1 MMQKKEAMSYDCIC
15 FNCLAYEFDP
25 TKLKETE
32 RKIKSRLRYRGAGPY
47 DQARVEYIRR
57 FRDDLYREFA
67 APAESKY
74 YSKTD
79 SEFSSP
85 DDFNIEMMTED
96 YSCIYNLID
105 AGGMRQMILFAA
117 YLYYLR

>member
-1 MMQKKEAMSYDCIC
+1 MPEKEVISYDCIC

-25 TKLKETE
+25 TESKETE
-32 RKIKSRLRYRGAGPY
+32 RKIKNRLRYRGAGPY
-47 DQARVEYIRR
+47 DQERVEYIRKLR
-57 FRDDLYREFA
+57 GDLYREFA

-79 SEFSSP
+79 SEFSTP
-85 DDFNIEMMTED
+85 DDFNIDIMTED
-96 YSCIYNLID
+96 YSRIYNRID
-105 AGGMRQMILFAA
+105 EDDIRQMMLFAE